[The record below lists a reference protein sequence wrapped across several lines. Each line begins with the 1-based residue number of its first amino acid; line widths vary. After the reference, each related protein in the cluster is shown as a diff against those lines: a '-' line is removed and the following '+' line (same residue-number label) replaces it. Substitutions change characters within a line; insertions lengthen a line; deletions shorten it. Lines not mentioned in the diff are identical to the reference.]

1 MKRILFITSCLLI
14 SISTFSQPSWVKK
27 TMKSVFVLKT
37 FSADGQLQ
45 GSANGVFISS
55 DGDAVSP
62 FAPFKGASR
71 AIVIDAAGKEYQVE
85 CIMGAND
92 TYDVAKFRVKDMKK
106 AQAAEIATEVNAE
119 GTQAWLLPYK
129 QSKDMPHGAVR
140 KVETFNDEYAYYTV
154 GLSMKGQNTG
164 APLFN
169 DNGQLIAIASAPF
182 SDSDSLCYAVSVPF
196 ANQLTT
202 TGFSVNDPVLRS
214 TAIKKALPADESQAM
229 LMLYLTQSGLDTLGY
244 SIMIDDFIKQFPNSH
259 EGYVY
264 RAGNYLNNHDYT
276 AAYADMKQA
285 LKVSATPD
293 EVHYSY
299 SRMALDAAAYDQN
312 APEEWNLDKALSE
325 AEAAYSVRPLGIYR
339 QQQASVLAAQKKY
352 AEAYACYE
360 QLFDSTMLQPDV
372 YYQAARCQRLA
383 GDTAAYLSLLDRCVD
398 HYTKPYLREVAPYL
412 LVRAEANIN
421 AANYRKAVAD
431 LNEYE
436 KLMASQVNDKF
447 YYIRFQAEVGGRLY
461 QQALNDIDKAI
472 ELNAQ
477 NEFYMAEKASL
488 QVRVGQYD
496 EACETARECI
506 RVAPDYSDGYLFLG
520 LAQCLKGDK
529 TEGVK
534 NLTRAGELGDPQAA
548 GLIEKYSK

>member
-1 MKRILFITSCLLI
+1 MKRILFIISCLLV
-14 SISTFSQPSWVKK
+14 SASTFAQPSWTKK

-37 FSADGQLQ
+37 FSDDGQLLA
-45 GSANGVFISS
+45 SANGVFVTA
-55 DGDAVSP
+55 DGQAVSP

-92 TYDVAKFRVKDMKK
+92 TYDVAKFRVKDVKK
-106 AQAAEIATEVNAE
+106 AQAAEIATVVSAE
-119 GTQAWLLPYK
+119 GTQVWLLPYK
-129 QSKDMPHGAVR
+129 QAKNTPHRAVK
-140 KVETFNDEYAYYTV
+140 KVETFKDDYAYYTV
-154 GLSMKGQNTG
+154 GMPMNEQNTG

-169 DNGQLIAIASAPF
+169 DNGQLIALASAPY
-182 SDSDSLCYAVSVPF
+182 SDSDSLCYGVSVPF

-229 LMLYLTQSGLDTLGY
+229 LMLYLTQSGSDTLGY
-244 SIMIDDFIKQFPNSH
+244 ATLIDDFIKQFPNSH

-264 RAGNYLNNHDYT
+264 RAGNRLNNHDYA
-276 AAYADMKQA
+276 AAYADMTQA
-285 LKVSATPD
+285 LKISANPD

-299 SRMALDAAAYDQN
+299 SRMALDAAAYDNN
-312 APEEWNLDKALSE
+312 APNEWNLDKALSE
-325 AEAAYSVRPLGIYR
+325 AEAAYTVRPLGIYR
-339 QQQASVLAAQKKY
+339 QQQASVLFAQKKY
-352 AEAYACYE
+352 AEAYKCYE

-372 YYQAARCQRLA
+372 YYQAARCQLQA
-383 GDTAAYLSLLDRCVD
+383 GDTTAYLSLLDRCVD
-398 HYTKPYLREVAPYL
+398 HFSKPYLREVAPYL
-412 LVRAEANIN
+412 LVRAEANIS

-472 ELNAQ
+472 ELNGQ
-477 NEFYMAEKASL
+477 NEFYLAEKASF
-488 QVRVGQYD
+488 QVRVGLYD

-506 RVAPDYSDGYLFLG
+506 RISPDYSDGYLFLG
-520 LAQCLKGDK
+520 LAQCLKGEK
-529 TEGVK
+529 AEGVK